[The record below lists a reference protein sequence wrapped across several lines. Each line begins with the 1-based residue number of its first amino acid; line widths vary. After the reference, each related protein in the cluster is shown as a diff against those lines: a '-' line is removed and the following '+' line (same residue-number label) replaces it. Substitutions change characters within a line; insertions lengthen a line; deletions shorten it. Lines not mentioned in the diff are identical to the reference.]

1 MNVFTVSVET
11 SVQETLGWLAETCS
25 KIQSHKISNTINL
38 LTPRNLFG
46 SPILASDRWFYS
58 SEREPRSMRLLIYM
72 QSRVPRDCIA
82 IIEGIRGAPLSW
94 IKSSTNPLQVL
105 FRSTWT
111 TSAFETREDDTLE
124 SLWRSYFG
132 ERQMILF
139 PWRGAPI
146 NTLVNLHHIS
156 SPSRLHIGYRRHS
169 RGSPQL
175 NKILDRSPRFG
186 QGIIERRVVVAFW
199 NLKPVK
205 AFRSLSVVQILLR
218 STWATSAFE
227 TRDDAQELL
236 WRSYF
241 GERQMILFLWRGAP
255 TNALV
260 NPYLISSP
268 SRLHI
273 DYRRHSRGSPQL
285 NKILDRSPRFS
296 QGSSRGASSSRS
308 SVRDPCHPFG
318 RCPLSRFFYACL
330 ERILRRELTKNL
342 LWWVPPKCR
351 DLAWSF
357 LIVGILRGRVAWLRP
372 APSRWVDLR
381 LSEDVIGTG
390 TVGGC
395 ERGSSQISK

>member
-1 MNVFTVSVET
+1 MSLEAPVIAGSRGQ
-11 SVQETLGWLAETCS
+11 VQLLEPSCPYEIILCYWFVHPFRFRDYHYGLFFYKLW
-25 KIQSHKISNTINL
+25 SNNM
-38 LTPRNLFG
+38 
-46 SPILASDRWFYS
+46 FYYCLC
-58 SEREPRSMRLLIYM
+58 SEREVSKIDNIDRNRNEQDSAVDMSIIKQRKMRSKSDKYECFHSVCRNLS
-72 QSRVPRDCIA
+72 SRNSGVTCRDLQQDPIA
-82 IIEGIRGAPLSW
+82 QDFKYYQPLD
-94 IKSSTNPLQVL
+94 TQEPL
-105 FRSTWT
+105 WK
-111 TSAFETREDDTLE
+111 
-124 SLWRSYFG
+124 SYFG

-139 PWRGAPI
+139 LWKGAPI
-146 NTLVNLHHIS
+146 NATVNLHAIS
-156 SPSRLHIGYRRHS
+156 SPSRLHSDYRRHS

-285 NKILDRSPRFS
+285 NKIFDRSPRFS

-357 LIVGILRGRVAWLRP
+357 LIVGILRGRVAWRRP
-372 APSRWVDLR
+372 APSR
-381 LSEDVIGTG
+381 
-390 TVGGC
+390 
-395 ERGSSQISK
+395 